1 MTGALSM
8 ITPMSSGPRIKRKFE
23 RYDHR
28 MGCLAVRSE
37 DHWWVSCPNGDGIR
51 CASEEEARNYAQ
63 FINLTADD
71 DERET
76 WK

>member
-1 MTGALSM
+1 MT
-8 ITPMSSGPRIKRKFE
+8 TPMSSGPRIKGVFE

-28 MGCLAVRSE
+28 LGCLAVRKD
-37 DHWWVSCPNGDGIR
+37 DHWWVCCPNGIGIR

-63 FINLTADD
+63 FINLTAAD

-76 WK
+76 WR